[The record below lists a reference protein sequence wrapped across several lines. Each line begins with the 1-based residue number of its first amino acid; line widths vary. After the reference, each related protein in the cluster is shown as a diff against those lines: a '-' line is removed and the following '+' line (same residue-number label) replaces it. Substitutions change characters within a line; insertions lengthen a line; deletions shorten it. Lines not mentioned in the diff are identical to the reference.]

1 MTTIM
6 HYISVFSPAHNIHD
20 QIGSYEN
27 FRCEELMEGEVQKR
41 RNMGFNGT
49 QFDPVNLHVLL
60 KLLNNEF

>member
-1 MTTIM
+1 
-6 HYISVFSPAHNIHD
+6 
-20 QIGSYEN
+20 
-27 FRCEELMEGEVQKR
+27 MEGEVQKR